1 MRIVTGNTATLL
13 LFALVTVSS
22 AVGSAP
28 LLSAQQKEAPKPQNA
43 PQNEPKD
50 TAKPPATSL
59 TGCVDEQEGRYI
71 LTDDRELTPIANL
84 EADGFPQEGFAK
96 HMGHKVTV
104 RGTSSPGDPRPT
116 FKVRSITMVSETCA
130 PQQH

>member
-1 MRIVTGNTATLL
+1 MTSSHTAAAALL
-13 LFALVTVSS
+13 IALFVA
-22 AVGSAP
+22 SAP
-28 LLSAQQKEAPKPQNA
+28 LVSAPVQSGKQENAPK
-43 PQNEPKD
+43 KD
-50 TAKPPATSL
+50 AKTSGTSL

-96 HMGHKVTV
+96 HVGHKVTV

-116 FKVRSITMVSETCA
+116 FKVRSIATVSETCA
-130 PQQH
+130 PQNH

>member
-1 MRIVTGNTATLL
+1 MTSSPVVVLSI
-13 LFALVTVSS
+13 LFAAVPPTV
-22 AVGSAP
+22 VSAP
-28 LLSAQQKEAPKPQNA
+28 FQAGQKENAPK
-43 PQNEPKD
+43 KD
-50 TAKPPATSL
+50 AKTSGSSL
-59 TGCVDEQEGRYI
+59 TGCVDEQAGRYI

-104 RGTSSPGDPRPT
+104 RGTSIPGDPRPT
-116 FKVRSITMVSETCA
+116 FKVRSITTVSETCA